1 MSHNISF
8 ATGQAA
14 IAFLGSRNDIWH
26 KHGQEMKSG
35 QTIEEWAANAQLN
48 WEAIKVPA
56 IAALEGPRFDHIS
69 PAKRFA
75 VVDNRNFVVRS
86 DTGHP
91 LGYVSDQYQPVQPAE
106 VLDWFQRY
114 ISVDDRFQL
123 DVAGALKQ
131 GEIIWATATYRGP
144 LEVAGDRHVARV
156 LMTTTFDGSGSTINQ
171 ATMTRTVCNNTL
183 NVALADKRAV
193 IRTRHSTK
201 FDAAKV
207 GKELA
212 TLAQGFAVYK
222 KLGDALAQNEIAKA
236 EIADFF
242 KGVLDIPLDAKK
254 DEISGRKQNQFVA
267 LGAAYKATVAE
278 GTAPN
283 TAWAALNAITRYVDH
298 DTVFS
303 SKLATDEKR
312 FLSTQFG
319 HGADLKAK
327 AMGLLLPRIADKV
340 ALLVAA

>member
-1 MSHNISF
+1 MSHNIDFS
-8 ATGQAA
+8 TGKAA
-14 IAFLGSRNDIWH
+14 IAFIGNRNDIWH
-26 KHGQEMKSG
+26 KHGQEMKPG
-35 QTIEEWAANAQLN
+35 QTIEEWAKQAQLD
-48 WEAIKVPA
+48 WTAVKVPA
-56 IAALEGPRFDHIS
+56 IAALEGAQFDHL
-69 PAKRFA
+69 PADKRFA
-75 VVDNRNFVVRS
+75 VVEDRNFVVRS
-86 DTGHP
+86 DNGHP
-91 LGYVSDQYQPVQPAE
+91 LGYVSNIYQPVQPAE

-131 GEIIWATATYRGP
+131 GEIIWATATYKDP
-144 LEVAGDRHVARV
+144 LEVAGDRHTARV

-212 TLAQGFAVYK
+212 TLAQGFASYK
-222 KLGDALAQNEIAKA
+222 KLGDALAQNEISRE
-236 EIADFF
+236 EISNFF
-242 KGVLDIPLDAKK
+242 KGCLDIPFDAKQ
-254 DEISGRKQNQFVA
+254 DDISGRKQNQFAA
-267 LGAAYKATVAE
+267 LGTAYKETVRE

-298 DTVFS
+298 NPVFS
-303 SKLATDEKR
+303 SKPATDEKR
-312 FLSTQFG
+312 FISTQFG
-319 HGADLKAK
+319 GGADLKAK
-327 AMGLLLPRIADKV
+327 AVGLLLPRVQDKV
-340 ALLVAA
+340 LIAA